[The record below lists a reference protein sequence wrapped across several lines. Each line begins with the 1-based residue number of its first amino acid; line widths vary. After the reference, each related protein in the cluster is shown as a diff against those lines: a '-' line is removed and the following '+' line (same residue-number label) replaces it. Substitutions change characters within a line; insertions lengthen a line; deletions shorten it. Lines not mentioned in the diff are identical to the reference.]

1 MLHSSSSR
9 VPVPATPAIQVSH
22 VVKRFAKPRSLQQ
35 LALNRPVEYVT
46 VLHDVSF
53 EVSAGEVFGILGTN
67 GAGNTTL
74 TKILCT
80 MVLPD
85 GGSAC
90 VSGFD
95 VTRHPLPVRRS
106 VGYVT
111 CADRSFEER
120 ISARANLEF
129 FGVLNDLRGRA
140 LEHRIDEVLEQVGL
154 KQASRQQVR
163 SYSTGMKQKLAIA
176 RALMHT
182 PQILFLDEPTSGLD
196 PMAAEQFRSF
206 LARLA
211 KEQDRTIFLC
221 THMPTEI
228 EQLCDRVLF
237 LHRGHSVA
245 SGTLQSIRQQV
256 RPARQ
261 FRVQVLADP
270 PFRPQQEIRPGVRV
284 RDIRSDRDR
293 PGEWQLAI
301 ELEERLSRVEA
312 VAMLQYLIR
321 DCGLPVVECGEVD
334 VSLADLYA
342 ALAVGGQG
350 DA

>member
-1 MLHSSSSR
+1 MLHLPLTR
-9 VPVPATPAIQVSH
+9 VSAIATPAIQVSH
-22 VVKRFAKPRSLQQ
+22 LVKRFAKPRSLPQ
-35 LALNRPVEYVT
+35 LALNRPVEFAT

-67 GAGNTTL
+67 GAGKTTL

-80 MVLPD
+80 MVLPNA
-85 GGSAC
+85 GSAR
-90 VSGFD
+90 VAGLD
-95 VTRHPLPVRRS
+95 VTQNPLPVRRL

-129 FGVLNDLRGRA
+129 FGVLNDLQGRA
-140 LEHRIDEVLEQVGL
+140 LQHRIDEVFEQVGL
-154 KQASRQQVR
+154 NQAAEQQVR

-176 RALMHT
+176 RALMHH
-182 PQILFLDEPTSGLD
+182 PKILFLDEPTSGLD
-196 PMAAEQFRSF
+196 PMAAEQFRGF

-221 THMPTEI
+221 THMPDEI

-245 SGTLQSIRQQV
+245 SGTLQSIRQRV

-261 FRVQVLADP
+261 FQVQLLAVP
-270 PFRPQQEIRPGVRV
+270 PFRPQQEIQPGVRV
-284 RDIRSDRDR
+284 RAAHPDRDR
-293 PGEWQLAI
+293 PGEWQLQV
-301 ELEERLSRVEA
+301 ELNSDMPRAAAFEL
-312 VAMLQYLIR
+312 LQYLMG
-321 DCGLPVVECGEVD
+321 DCLLPVVECREVE

-342 ALAVGGQG
+342 ALAAGG
-350 DA
+350 DRDE